1 MKDFLLSYDTVC
13 LIPNYST
20 LSSRNDADTSVTFCG
35 YKFALPVVPA
45 NMVDVISFEN
55 AKKLSDNGYF
65 YIMHRFDNVN
75 DRFCHYAMDNKLKLI
90 SISVGIQEHS
100 MSEIGNVIEIIREG
114 TKDFDLEPNFI
125 TIDVAHGHHS
135 KVCDMMEHIK
145 KLSPKSKLIVGNVAT
160 AEGYKYL
167 VDCGADA
174 VKVGIGGGSICS
186 TRYKTGFHLPTL
198 QSVYDCASLGLDI
211 PIIADGGLKHYGDV
225 AKALAFGAT
234 MVMSGQ
240 WFASCIDSPAKI
252 SHGKKVYRGS
262 TSYELKGHKNH
273 VEGHSLEID
282 EGCTYV
288 ERLLEIQQ
296 ALHSSISY
304 AGGHDLSIFE
314 HNRVKWNRVYPWH

>member
-55 AKKLSDNGYF
+55 AKKLSD
-65 YIMHRFDNVN
+65 
-75 DRFCHYAMDNKLKLI
+75 
-90 SISVGIQEHS
+90 
-100 MSEIGNVIEIIREG
+100 IGNVIEIIREK
-114 TKDFDLEPNFI
+114 TKDFELEPNFI

-198 QSVYDCASLGLDI
+198 QSVYDCA
-211 PIIADGGLKHYGDV
+211 
-225 AKALAFGAT
+225 
-234 MVMSGQ
+234 
-240 WFASCIDSPAKI
+240 
-252 SHGKKVYRGS
+252 
-262 TSYELKGHKNH
+262 
-273 VEGHSLEID
+273 
-282 EGCTYV
+282 
-288 ERLLEIQQ
+288 
-296 ALHSSISY
+296 
-304 AGGHDLSIFE
+304 
-314 HNRVKWNRVYPWH
+314 